1 MRVIVAGP
9 RLRTLRAL
17 EARYPGLI
25 ARLREQVCKRL
36 LELPPGSVVVHG
48 DGDGVDAMAK
58 EGARRAGLVDEAHP
72 ADWNFWRLQGKPRAA
87 GPVRNRQMVRR
98 GADLL
103 IIWWL
108 GEARAA
114 AETPGT
120 LDTRTLCKTR
130 RPLPIPVEERDILAE
145 AAA

>member
-1 MRVIVAGP
+1 MRVIIAGP
-9 RLRTLRAL
+9 RLKTLKRL
-17 EARYPGLI
+17 EARHPGLI
-25 ARLREQVCKRL
+25 ARLREQVYKRL
-36 LELPPGSVVVHG
+36 LALPPGSVVVHG

-58 EGARRAGLVDEAHP
+58 EGAHRVGLVDEAHP
-72 ADWNFWRLQGKPRAA
+72 ADWNFWRLQGKPKAA

-98 GADLL
+98 GGDLL

-108 GEARAA
+108 GAARAA

-120 LDTRTLCKTR
+120 LDTRTLCQTR
-130 RPLPIPVEERDILAE
+130 KPLPIPIEEHDILVE